1 MQDLVQYITRL
12 LVDHPDELKI
22 TSVNGEKTTMFEL
35 RCHAEDVGKIIG
47 RSGKTVGALRTLLT
61 TMAAKQGRRAVL
73 EVVE

>member
-22 TSVNGEKTTMFEL
+22 TSVNGEKTAMFEL